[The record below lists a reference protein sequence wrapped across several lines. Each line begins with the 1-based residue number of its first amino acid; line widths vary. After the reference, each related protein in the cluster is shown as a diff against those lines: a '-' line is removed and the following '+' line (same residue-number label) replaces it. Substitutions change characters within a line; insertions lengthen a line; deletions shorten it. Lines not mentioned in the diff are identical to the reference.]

1 VFLIFYRSPS
11 GYNFLRRQNLLPLP
25 CVETIRKHLLA
36 VKHEC
41 GFDLG
46 FFKLL
51 KKKFEEK
58 SQQQKKGVLLL
69 DEIFLRT
76 SLDVKTRTLTYSGL
90 EDFGGDIESKIGS
103 SELADHALVFM
114 FQSLADNVT
123 QPISVFGSKGP
134 VKGWI
139 TF

>member
-1 VFLIFYRSPS
+1 
-11 GYNFLRRQNLLPLP
+11 
-25 CVETIRKHLLA
+25 LA

-46 FFKLL
+46 FFKLF

-76 SLDVKTRTLTYSGL
+76 SLDVKTRTQTYSGL

-103 SELADHALVFM
+103 SELADHALV
-114 FQSLADNVT
+114 
-123 QPISVFGSKGP
+123 P
-134 VKGWI
+134 
-139 TF
+139 